1 MAPRFPEGEV
11 MRLPHAKGSFP
22 REGRL
27 HRVAGAGRFRPNTP
41 ATAADQKDM

>member
-22 REGRL
+22 PRRQIAQGGR
-27 HRVAGAGRFRPNTP
+27 RGPGETNTP
-41 ATAADQKDM
+41 APAADQKDM